1 MLYDAEAYRGLFWPR
16 VNAYYS
22 KNYDGFDMPVHSHAN
37 AEVMYLFSGSCRVL
51 TEPDDEAPFTLNMRA
66 GEFIFLDAE
75 LRHRLIVDGACTML
89 NVEFTLEQAEGMFTL
104 RGLRHESPDFDW
116 FVALGAKYYFGSDV
130 SGDLFRAMD
139 ALVGALE
146 RGEGGEA
153 VCRAEMALML
163 MRLGSAVRAG
173 IQRPGATGYVRR
185 AAGFIRRNYA
195 SELSLDAVAEYAG
208 ISPDHL
214 GRLFRA
220 ELGQTIAHY
229 IEGVRVDH
237 AAVLLERSRLTI
249 AEVGV
254 QVGFMTRQR
263 LDAAFRRRYGM
274 PPGAYRRKRRSGMW

>member
-1 MLYDAEAYRGLFWPR
+1 MPRG
-16 VNAYYS
+16 
-22 KNYDGFDMPVHSHAN
+22 
-37 AEVMYLFSGSCRVL
+37 
-51 TEPDDEAPFTLNMRA
+51 
-66 GEFIFLDAE
+66 
-75 LRHRLIVDGACTML
+75 DGADADAAG
-89 NVEFTLEQAEGMFTL
+89 Q
-104 RGLRHESPDFDW
+104 RG
-116 FVALGAKYYFGSDV
+116 A
-130 SGDLFRAMD
+130 
-139 ALVGALE
+139 
-146 RGEGGEA
+146 RGHTAPG
-153 VCRAEMALML
+153 RD
-163 MRLGSAVRAG
+163 G
-173 IQRPGATGYVRR
+173 ICAR